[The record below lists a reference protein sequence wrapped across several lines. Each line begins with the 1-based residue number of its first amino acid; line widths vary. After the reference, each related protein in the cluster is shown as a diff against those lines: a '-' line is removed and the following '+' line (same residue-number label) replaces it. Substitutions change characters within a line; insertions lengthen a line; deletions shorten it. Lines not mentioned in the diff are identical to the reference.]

1 MSELE
6 DSGLVMSE
14 GLRRRLRERLTEEWG
29 ESGDEELLAETIRDL
44 DGTPNG
50 PIMVRPNFETIELDE
65 SLMTPSEGTFHSIM
79 YFGLETD
86 AV

>member
-1 MSELE
+1 
-6 DSGLVMSE
+6 
-14 GLRRRLRERLTEEWG
+14 
-29 ESGDEELLAETIRDL
+29 
-44 DGTPNG
+44 
-50 PIMVRPNFETIELDE
+50 MVRPNFETIELDE